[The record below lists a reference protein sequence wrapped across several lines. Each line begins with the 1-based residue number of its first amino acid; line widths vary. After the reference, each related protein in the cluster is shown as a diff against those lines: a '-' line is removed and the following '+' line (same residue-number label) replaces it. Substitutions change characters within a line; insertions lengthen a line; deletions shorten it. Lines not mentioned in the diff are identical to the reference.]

1 MTQILVVDDVPA
13 NVEILS
19 FHLEDEGYEVIEA
32 QSGEQALGILQS
44 TEKEIDL
51 ILLDVMMPVMSGL
64 DVLAQVKRNPE
75 TDNIPVIL
83 VTANADDQNVAEGL
97 DMGAF
102 DYIIKPYSLV
112 VLLARVRAALR
123 EKERQDLLEKWA
135 TTDPLTELYNRRH
148 FFDLADRELERSRR
162 LKSEL
167 SFIMLDID
175 FFKQVNDKYGHL
187 TGDNAL
193 ILLSGILKDA
203 LRKVD
208 FCCRFGGEEFVLCLP
223 DTPSQGAWE
232 VAERIRTQVACT
244 PLPTQNNQEIYIQ
257 VSLGIASS
265 KREHSVE
272 VILKRA
278 DEALYQA
285 KESGRNQTKVA

>member
-175 FFKQVNDKYGHL
+175 LFKQVNDKYGHL